1 VFNPCAFRNILFS
14 LSCAMLLVVSMLGGA
29 SPAAAQGC
37 QAALASPTEA
47 VPLTNTTPTNPPP
60 SKAKRVDEWD
70 GDVLLIFTPLP
81 GVIEI
86 EGIGD
91 GAESSL
97 YTYGG
102 TGSHPLVDSA
112 YVGTGQGELQAILP
126 AGYHCIE
133 VAPGPGAD
141 DEDEIEIA
149 ASFTDACHLGDPD
162 DHGDSFL
169 CATPID
175 VDDTASGEISASSDH
190 DVFTFTLT
198 STATLAIESTGAT
211 DVAASLYDDQGV
223 LLEADDNDGP
233 NDGVNFQIVRSLS
246 AGRYYVRIEG
256 VSDEGAYG
264 LGVSEVP

>member
-1 VFNPCAFRNILFS
+1 
-14 LSCAMLLVVSMLGGA
+14 
-29 SPAAAQGC
+29 
-37 QAALASPTEA
+37 
-47 VPLTNTTPTNPPP
+47 
-60 SKAKRVDEWD
+60 VDEWD
-70 GDVLLIFTPLP
+70 GDVLLIYTPLP
-81 GVIEI
+81 GVIEV

-102 TGSHPLVDSA
+102 VGSHPLVDSA

-133 VAPGPGAD
+133 VAPGPGAE
-141 DEDEIEIA
+141 DEDEIEIQ
-149 ASFTDACHLGDPD
+149 ASFTDACHLGDTD

-175 VDDTASGEISASSDH
+175 VDDSDSGEISAASDH

-198 STATLAIESTGAT
+198 SSATLTIESTGST
-211 DVAASLYDDQGV
+211 DVAMSLYDDDGV
-223 LLEADDNDGP
+223 LLETDDNDGP
-233 NDGVNFQIVRSLS
+233 YDGVNFQIVRSLS

-256 VSDEGAYG
+256 VSDDGAYG
-264 LGVSEVP
+264 LSVSEVP